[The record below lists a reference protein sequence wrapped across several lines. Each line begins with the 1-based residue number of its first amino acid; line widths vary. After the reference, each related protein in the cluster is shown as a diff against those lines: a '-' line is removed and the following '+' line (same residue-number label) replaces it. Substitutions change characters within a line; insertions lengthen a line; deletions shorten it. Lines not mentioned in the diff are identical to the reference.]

1 MVIQFPLSLTEML
14 NFNITNVVDSLLPL
28 AINLLESVITRV

>member
-14 NFNITNVVDSLLPL
+14 NFDISNVGDSLLLL
-28 AINLLESVITRV
+28 AILLESVITCV